1 MNISFRISN
10 LTKIYEMGE
19 EKVVALDKV
28 SLEVPEGDYVAI
40 MGPSGSGKSTLL
52 NILGCLDKPTSG
64 NYQIGGESVEEMND
78 EDLSA
83 LRAKSIGFIFQ
94 SYNLI
99 PYLNVLENIS
109 LPASYEKESNLD
121 DKKARELAKIVGL
134 GDRTT
139 HLPLQLSGGQQQRVG
154 IARSLANDP
163 AFVLA
168 DEPTGNLDSKTTS
181 EILELLDEFNQR
193 GKTVILVTHEEE
205 VAARACRIIRMKD
218 GQIVSDERSR
228 EPGNHAFKEQT
239 SVNLDQ
245 ESLNHFKRAFKN
257 LLKSALQS
265 IVTHPLRSLLTGL
278 GVFIGVVSV
287 VWLLAIGE
295 GIADQAEG
303 EIMELGASNL
313 IISSKRPPEEE
324 RSSKGAYFY
333 SYGLTEN
340 DYQKISQTVPH
351 ISASYPTRELN
362 NRTIFTKAAKTRAE
376 LLGCLPNYRSL
387 HNLVLTKGR
396 FISEE
401 DNYDGAEVCVLA
413 SSLAKTLFPFGDS
426 LGKPVNIG
434 GNLYTVIGEVAP
446 RTNLNDSGGLGFK
459 ELFEDNVYLPLATHW
474 SKIFDYYYRGYDGS
488 NLISKITLTIDDQG
502 KLLSVAQM
510 IRDLLQND
518 HGIEDYQVTVPLEL
532 MEQAERA
539 KMTFVALMGLVA
551 GISLFV
557 GGVGIMNIMLATVT
571 ERTRE
576 IGIRRAIGAKQRDI
590 ILQFLAETI
599 VLTGMGG
606 MVGILAGLL
615 CEPAYS
621 TILEFMETLAPTLY
635 QSLPPSMQGM
645 EPVLVPWSLPLVFGV
660 AVLTGVIFGLYPA
673 RKASQM
679 DPVEALR
686 HAG

>member
-228 EPGNHAFKEQT
+228 EPENHTFKEQT

-245 ESLNHFKRAFKN
+245 ESSNHLKRAFKN

-340 DYQKISQTVPH
+340 DYQKISKTVPH
-351 ISASYPTRELN
+351 ISASYPSRELN

-396 FISEE
+396 FISDE